1 MVPVQVSSLHHS
13 ALSSSAF
20 QWFGFSSSASPEP
33 NDKETGAQS
42 GNEKENKAASNQAT
56 AEVHPE
62 TVESISDEK
71 SESGPDWVSH
81 PIYIL
86 DCHKEYM
93 Y

>member
-20 QWFGFSSSASPEP
+20 QWFGFSSSASPETNEKETGVQSG
-33 NDKETGAQS
+33 NDKENKES
-42 GNEKENKAASNQAT
+42 NEAT
-56 AEVHPE
+56 AEAHTDTE
-62 TVESISDEK
+62 ESISDEK
-71 SESGPDWVSH
+71 SESGSDWVSH

-86 DCHKEYM
+86 DCQNECM